1 VLFFGRLPQWY
12 PLRRQAI
19 VAGIAAILAL
29 GAPVSGVA
37 RPRAAQAV
45 IAQEQ
50 LPAEARD
57 VLDRIHTGGPFVSE
71 RDGVVFG
78 NRERHLPAYP
88 RGYYREYTVRTPGVP
103 DRGPRRI
110 VCGGRTPRMPD
121 ACYYTPDHYNRFL
134 RISP

>member
-1 VLFFGRLPQWY
+1 VLFFGRLPQWC
-12 PLRRQAI
+12 PLRRQVI
-19 VAGIAAILAL
+19 GAGIAAVLAL
-29 GAPVSGVA
+29 GSPLPGVA
-37 RPRAAQAV
+37 KQQAERSV

-57 VLDRIHTGGPFVSE
+57 VLDRIHTGGPFAYE
-71 RDGVVFG
+71 RDGTEFG
-78 NRERHLPAYP
+78 NRERHLPPYP
-88 RGYYREYTVRTPGVP
+88 RGYYREYTVMTPGVP

-110 VCGGRTPRMPD
+110 VCGGHTPRMPD

>member
-12 PLRRQAI
+12 PLRRRAI
-19 VAGIAAILAL
+19 EAGIAAVLAL
-29 GAPVSGVA
+29 GAPPWG
-37 RPRAAQAV
+37 AAQPTVAEAV

-57 VLDRIHTGGPFVSE
+57 VLDRIHTGGPFAYE
-71 RDGVVFG
+71 RDGAVFG
-78 NRERHLPAYP
+78 NRERHLPPFP
-88 RGYYREYTVRTPGVP
+88 RGYYREYTVTLPGAP

-121 ACYYTPDHYNRFL
+121 TCYYTPDHYNRFL

>member
-1 VLFFGRLPQWY
+1 MLFFGRLPQWC
-12 PLRRQAI
+12 PLRRQVI
-19 VAGIAAILAL
+19 GAGIAAVLAL
-29 GAPVSGVA
+29 GAPLLGVA
-37 RPRAAQAV
+37 QQQAERSV

-57 VLDRIHTGGPFVSE
+57 VLDRIHPGGPFAYE
-71 RDGVVFG
+71 RDGAEFG
-78 NRERHLPAYP
+78 NRERHLPPYP
-88 RGYYREYTVRTPGVP
+88 RGYYREYTVMTLGVP

-110 VCGGRTPRMPD
+110 VCGGHTPRMPD

>member
-1 VLFFGRLPQWY
+1 VLFFGRLPQWC
-12 PLRRQAI
+12 PLRRQVI
-19 VAGIAAILAL
+19 GAGIAAVLTL
-29 GAPVSGVA
+29 GAPLPGSA
-37 RPRAAQAV
+37 KQQAEQAV

-57 VLDRIHTGGPFVSE
+57 VLDRIRTGKPLAYE
-71 RDGVVFG
+71 RDGAVFG
-78 NRERHLPAYP
+78 NRERHLPPYP
-88 RGYYREYTVRTPGVP
+88 HGYYREYTVMTPGAP